1 MTFQEDSFCVLDI
14 ETTGFEPENSEIIE
28 LFILKVESNLITD
41 EFYSLFKPKEK
52 ITNSEIHGITDS
64 VVENSP
70 SFKEK
75 EEEIINFLNNSTLIG
90 HNIDNFDIK
99 FLNYYLTTKLD
110 NKTIDTLSLS
120 RSKLQDKVEN
130 HKLKTISEY
139 FNITPPTHSAR
150 DDVMST
156 FEIYK
161 KLISIQ

>member
-1 MTFQEDSFCVLDI
+1 MILEEDTLCVLDI

-28 LFILKVESNLITD
+28 LFILKVKNNLITD

-52 ITNSEIHGITDS
+52 IGNSEIHGIKDS
-64 VVENSP
+64 TVENSP

-75 EEEIINFLNNSTLIG
+75 EQEIIDFLKNSILIG
-90 HNIDNFDIK
+90 HNIDNFDLK
-99 FLNYYLTTKLD
+99 FLNYNLVNKLE
-110 NKTIDTLSLS
+110 NRTID
-120 RSKLQDKVEN
+120 KLQDKVKN

-139 FNITPPTHSAR
+139 FDITPPTHSAR

-161 KLISIQ
+161 KLILIQ

>member
-1 MTFQEDSFCVLDI
+1 MILEEDTLCVLDI

-28 LFILKVESNLITD
+28 LFILKVKNNLITD

-52 ITNSEIHGITDS
+52 IGNSEIHGIKDS
-64 VVENSP
+64 TVENSP

-75 EEEIINFLNNSTLIG
+75 EQEIIDFLKNSILIG
-90 HNIDNFDIK
+90 HNIDNFDLK
-99 FLNYYLTTKLD
+99 FLNYNLVTKLE
-110 NKTIDTLSLS
+110 NRTIDTLSLS
-120 RSKLQDKVEN
+120 RSKLQDKVKN

-161 KLISIQ
+161 KLILIQ